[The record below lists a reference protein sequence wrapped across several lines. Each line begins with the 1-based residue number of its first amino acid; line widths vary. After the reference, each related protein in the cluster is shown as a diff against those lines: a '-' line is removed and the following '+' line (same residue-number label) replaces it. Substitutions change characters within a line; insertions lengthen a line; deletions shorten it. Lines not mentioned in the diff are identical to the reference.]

1 MSNTTVKNL
10 ILSQPKIGQT
20 EGTSVPTLK
29 HSTTTVGDK
38 TVVEIEI
45 PGVDPASVDV
55 NCDSSTL
62 FVSCPKGEVTIP
74 LHPTCDT
81 TAISAE
87 IMWGML
93 TLTIPMPVTPPAH
106 SIKVSVYDA
115 PKRTTHKHEKEFTA
129 AE

>member
-10 ILSQPKIGQT
+10 ILSQPKVGQT
-20 EGTSVPTLK
+20 EGTVTPVLK
-29 HSTTTVGDK
+29 QTTSTVGDK

-55 NCDSSTL
+55 NCDNNTL
-62 FVSCPKGEVTIP
+62 FVSCPKGEVIVP

-81 TAISAE
+81 SAISAD

-93 TLTIPMPVTPPAH
+93 TLTIPMPVAPAAH

-115 PKRTTHKHEKEFTA
+115 PKKTASKPSKEFTS